1 MKIDNIYVNSMK
13 ESFHLFRFSKSAL
26 SGKTNRPDL
35 AVILA
40 KKLEIK
46 NPKDV
51 NTNLDTY
58 TTPVM
63 LEWKQL
69 TAGFGSWLTN
79 SPDHLEWGPP
89 KQEGRKRNEK
99 WAAIHNSKFDEV
111 LNKYDA
117 LELAANRIAGH
128 GYAVSPLWESIVEK
142 REWARAGGTGLAFDE
157 ADFPDEATVRASFV
171 IDLHNREMPTAVEDV
186 RCGLN
191 EDQSKRL
198 AAGIAKRERGNV
210 SAMIEGVFTDL
221 LTELDRVEKGA
232 AKGKGFHGELTAKVL
247 EVASSKLPLIN
258 LFDDERVAKLQASI
272 SEKFSKITSEEVR
285 DEKLSTKAR
294 NSIVKDAR
302 TVKEEAA
309 AIIDGLGGFGS

>member
-1 MKIDNIYVNSMK
+1 MKIDNSYVNSMK

-26 SGKTNRPDL
+26 SGRTNRPDL
-35 AVILA
+35 AAIIAESVGA
-40 KKLEIK
+40 SDAGDFGANHK
-46 NPKDV
+46 
-51 NTNLDTY
+51 TY
-58 TTPVM
+58 ETDVM
-63 LEWKQL
+63 LEWKRL
-69 TAGFGSWLTN
+69 AGVFGSWLTN

-89 KQEGRKRNEK
+89 KQEKRKRTEK
-99 WAAIHNSKFDEV
+99 WAAVHNSKFEEV

-128 GYAVSPLWESIVEK
+128 GYAVSPLWDSIVEK
-142 REWARAGGTGLAFDE
+142 RERARAGGSGTAFIE
-157 ADFPDEATVRASFV
+157 SDFPAEEVVRASFV
-171 IDLHNREMPTAVEDV
+171 IDLFNREMPTAVEDV

-247 EVASSKLPLIN
+247 EVASSKLSLIN
-258 LFDDERVAKLQASI
+258 LFDDDRVAKLQASI

-285 DEKLSTKAR
+285 DEKLSNKAR

-302 TVKEEAA
+302 EVKKEAA